1 MSDRIYVSTRKG
13 LFTVEPAKGG
23 GSHGWEITHAC
34 FEGDNV
40 TLVLPDHGDGTLY
53 AALDHGHFGVKLH
66 RSPDD
71 GRSWEECAV
80 PVYPELK
87 EGEEPDINPMSG
99 EPIPSSLKLIWAL
112 EHSGDGQSGHL
123 WCGTLPGGLF
133 RSTDGGT
140 SWNLV
145 RSLWDHPS
153 RKKWFGGGMDWAG
166 IHTICVDPRDSRRVI
181 LGVSCGGV
189 WVTDDGG
196 ETWACRAD
204 GMWASYMPPE
214 SKNDPDIQDPHRI
227 AQCRANPDVL
237 WAQHHNGVFRTTD
250 GCKSWQ
256 EITTVKPSTFGF
268 GVAVHPADPDTAWF
282 VPAINDEKRVP
293 VDGKVVV
300 ARTRDGGAT
309 FDVLRNGLPQRY
321 AYDLTFRHALDVD
334 ETGDRLVFGST
345 TGGLWISEDQGDS
358 WETVATHL
366 PPIYCTRFVK

>member
-13 LFTVEPAKGG
+13 LFTVEPTKGG
-23 GSHGWEITHAC
+23 RSNGWEITHAC

-40 TLVLPDHGDGTLY
+40 TLVLPDHRDGTLY

-66 RSPDD
+66 RSRDD
-71 GRSWEECAV
+71 GRSWQECAA

-99 EPIPSSLKLIWAL
+99 EPVPSSLKLIWAL
-112 EHSGDGQSGHL
+112 EPGGDQESGHL
-123 WCGTLPGGLF
+123 WCGTVPGGLF
-133 RSTDGGT
+133 RSNDGGS
-140 SWNLV
+140 SWDMV
-145 RSLWDHPS
+145 KSLWDNPS
-153 RKKWFGGGMDWAG
+153 RKKWFGGGLDYAG
-166 IHTICVDPRDSRRVI
+166 IHTVCVDPRDARRVI
-181 LGVSCGGV
+181 VGVSCGGV
-189 WVTDDGG
+189 WVTDDAG

-214 SKNDPDIQDPHRI
+214 GKNDPEIQDPHRL
-227 AQCRANPDVL
+227 AQCRANPDAL
-237 WAQHHNGVFRTTD
+237 WTQHHNGVFRTTD
-250 GCKSWQ
+250 GCASWQ
-256 EITTVKPSTFGF
+256 EITTVKPSVFGF
-268 GVAVHPADPDTAWF
+268 GVAVHPADPETAWF

-293 VDGKVVV
+293 VDGQVVV

-309 FDVLRNGLPQRY
+309 FEVLRNGLPQRY

-334 ETGDRLVFGST
+334 ETGARLVFGST